1 MTFHAFGVF
10 LWADV
15 FLLYMCICFVFVCVY
30 LFLLSLCVHLYL
42 CWICVAVVH
51 ASVFACPYVLVF
63 YLCAYMCLCC
73 SCVCVYICVCNCV
86 FVLFVCTCVSVAQLL
101 FVIIPTVE
109 MLRLQRMHS
118 ALLYLSNTQSSDVD
132 FQPKKQKRQSC
143 KAPIGFVNLT
153 TLWTAQFVQIGL
165 DQVQYSTKP
174 KTVHQ
179 IVWKNLCQKSSL
191 LVIFKSS
198 LSILEGLNKPF
209 TRTQ

>member
-1 MTFHAFGVF
+1 MHLVYFCEQMYFC
-10 LWADV
+10 
-15 FLLYMCICFVFVCVY
+15 CICVFV
-30 LFLLSLCVHLYL
+30 LYL
-42 CWICVAVVH
+42 CVCVCVCFCCLCVCICICVESVLQLYMLLYLRVH
-51 ASVFACPYVLVF
+51 MCFCFICVH
-63 YLCAYMCLCC
+63 MCLCC

-109 MLRLQRMHS
+109 MLRLQRMHF

-198 LSILEGLNKPF
+198 LSFLEGLNKSF